1 MLGIDARVFQVA
13 DEFIPNPLA
22 GQKRKA
28 KSKKSAAEKP
38 TILVVD
44 DEQMIA
50 DTTVEILNKFGF
62 RAVHAYDGQ
71 TGLEIAAKLKPDYLL
86 ADVLMPLMN
95 GVELAIAIT
104 KILPATKILL
114 FSGQAGISDIL
125 RQGKEKGYVFD
136 LVAKPVHPEKL
147 IERLKKK

>member
-1 MLGIDARVFQVA
+1 MLRIDPEVFQVA
-13 DEFIPNPLA
+13 DEFFSNPIA
-22 GQKRKA
+22 DQKRKT
-28 KSKKSAAEKP
+28 KSKRLAAEKP

-44 DEQMIA
+44 DQQMIA
-50 DTTVEILNKFGF
+50 DTTAEILNNSGF
-62 RAVHAYDGQ
+62 RAVIAYDGQ
-71 TGLEIAAKLKPDYLL
+71 TALQIAAKLKPDYLL

-104 KILPATKILL
+104 RMLPETKILL

-125 RQGKEKGYVFD
+125 RQGEEKGYVFD